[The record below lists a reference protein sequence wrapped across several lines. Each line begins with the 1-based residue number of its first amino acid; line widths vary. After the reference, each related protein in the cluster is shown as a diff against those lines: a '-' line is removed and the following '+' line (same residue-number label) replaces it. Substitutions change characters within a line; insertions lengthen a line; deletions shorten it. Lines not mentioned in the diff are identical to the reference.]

1 MDFVDKPYNLKP
13 LFLQEIQQTNAL
25 EISFLNSSLY
35 FKEFVHRWSKRSD
48 GVIPS
53 NKAVRLRL
61 RTYIAALTVSAQNS
75 VGSLKC
81 DIMEQTLSTPIL
93 FIHSLM
99 H

>member
-1 MDFVDKPYNLKP
+1 MDFVDKSYNLKP
-13 LFLQEIQQTNAL
+13 LFLQGIQQTNAL
-25 EISFLNSSLY
+25 EISFLNFSVYS
-35 FKEFVHRWSKRSD
+35 KEYVHRLSKRSD

-53 NKAVRLRL
+53 NKVVTLRL

-75 VGSLKC
+75 VGNLKC
-81 DIMEQTLSTPIL
+81 DIMEQTVFTPVL